1 METFRFFCRMRKRVA
16 EMWQDNY
23 YFPMKNDNENEIDFL
38 NQSESE
44 FLDFKQTFHS
54 NNADLIHDILCMA
67 NSSHEGNRYLVFGIS
82 DNKEI
87 IGIDEQEVILS
98 HNLYDLFKN
107 INLNRIPKI
116 ELRSTLINDKTIFFI
131 EIHDL
136 PNKPYFLL
144 KDYHFQ
150 GRQVRAGVIY
160 TRTGN
165 TNTSISST
173 ALDHEIEKM
182 YLERLGLNK
191 SPMERFE
198 RYLANTHEWVCRD
211 PDRPTKDRIKELV
224 FHYKPFPEFTIHMDY
239 FGKIS
244 PFEWELEFEG
254 ELSQYLLRLK
264 FHTTELERFSVLRD
278 DWANYQ
284 TVVPE
289 MIFLDREGT
298 DFRSYYFVKDSVEF
312 FLNKIIQEVYV
323 YRMHRP
329 MEGVF
334 SVHESRD
341 EARRAFIRDYA
352 KGIKKYVYYFFH
364 PDERRTFRADSNG
377 RHAMR
382 NESNRNKT

>member
-1 METFRFFCRMRKRVA
+1 MFSTRLKGRVA
-16 EMWQDNY
+16 GMWQDDY
-23 YFPMKNDNENEIDFL
+23 YFPMNYDIENEIDFL

-44 FLDFKQTFHS
+44 FLDFKQKFHS
-54 NNADLIHDILCMA
+54 NKADLIHDILCLA
-67 NSSHEGNRYLVFGIS
+67 NSDIEGNRYLVFGIS
-82 DNKEI
+82 DNKEV
-87 IGIDEQEVILS
+87 IGIDERDVISS
-98 HNLYDLFKN
+98 HDLYDLFKN

-116 ELRSTLINDKTIFFI
+116 ELKSTLINDKTIYFI
-131 EIHDL
+131 EIYDL

-144 KDYHFQ
+144 KDYNLQ

-165 TNTSISST
+165 TNTPISST

-198 RYLANTHEWVCRD
+198 RYITITNDWICRE
-211 PDRPTKDRIKELV
+211 PDRPSKDRIKELV
-224 FHYKPFPEFTIHMDY
+224 FHYKPFPEFTICMDY

-244 PFEWELEFEG
+244 PFEWELEFKG

-264 FHTTELERFSVLRD
+264 FHSTELERFSVLRD

-284 TVVPE
+284 TVIPE
-289 MIFLDREGT
+289 MIFLDREDT

-312 FLNKIIQEVYV
+312 YLNKIIQEVYM

-329 MEGVF
+329 LEGVF
-334 SVHESRD
+334 SIHESRD
-341 EARRAFIRDYA
+341 EARRAFIQDYEN
-352 KGIKKYVYYFFH
+352 GIKEYVYYFYH
-364 PDERRTFRADSNG
+364 PDKRRIFRADVNG
-377 RHAMR
+377 RHVME
-382 NESNRNKT
+382 NESNINKV